1 MNEWIKVSDRLPEHS
16 LDDTR
21 TIEVLV
27 FFADGIETG
36 FYDFKHKSWYIDD
49 ARDSITSI
57 THWMYLPEKPT
68 LNEEFVR
75 TQILDNGKYRL

>member
-36 FYDFKHKSWYIDD
+36 FYDFKHKS
-49 ARDSITSI
+49 
-57 THWMYLPEKPT
+57 
-68 LNEEFVR
+68 
-75 TQILDNGKYRL
+75 